1 MPRPSDAS
9 ANSRTHRARAPPP
22 HRLRLAAPPGP
33 VIIRQRAGTAASARV
48 ASQSRALPGGRVTG
62 RAAKQK
68 SLINSGRRAGGGG
81 GPGASGGFG
90 SLTCPHSAAAR
101 GGGGGGSA
109 SGGEGRRQ
117 VCNRRTWLKKL
128 ITAKHLCFAPLAADF
143 METLVQMAC
152 VQYAIKNIF
161 KDRTV
166 AMVE

>member
-1 MPRPSDAS
+1 MIDWTPAGRGMFHSSLRIGPAAAGRERVGVWRPHLS
-9 ANSRTHRARAPPP
+9 
-22 HRLRLAAPPGP
+22 
-33 VIIRQRAGTAASARV
+33 
-48 ASQSRALPGGRVTG
+48 
-62 RAAKQK
+62 
-68 SLINSGRRAGGGG
+68 SL
-81 GPGASGGFG
+81 
-90 SLTCPHSAAAR
+90 SAAAR
-101 GGGGGGSA
+101 GGGGSA

>member
-1 MPRPSDAS
+1 M
-9 ANSRTHRARAPPP
+9 
-22 HRLRLAAPPGP
+22 
-33 VIIRQRAGTAASARV
+33 
-48 ASQSRALPGGRVTG
+48 
-62 RAAKQK
+62 
-68 SLINSGRRAGGGG
+68 
-81 GPGASGGFG
+81 
-90 SLTCPHSAAAR
+90 
-101 GGGGGGSA
+101 
-109 SGGEGRRQ
+109 